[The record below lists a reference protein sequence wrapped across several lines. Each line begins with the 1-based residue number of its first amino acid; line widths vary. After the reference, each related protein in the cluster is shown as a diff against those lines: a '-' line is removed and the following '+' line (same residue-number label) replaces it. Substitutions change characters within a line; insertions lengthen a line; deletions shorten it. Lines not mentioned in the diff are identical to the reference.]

1 MTFDIQ
7 EILDFLPHRYPFLLI
22 DRIVEFEPAKRL
34 VAIKNVTINEPFFQ
48 GHFPGYPI
56 MPGVL
61 VVEAMAQA
69 GGIIMMAEM
78 PDREKKL
85 VVFTGIERA
94 KFRRPVTPGDQL
106 RIEVDVLSFRTRAGR
121 IEGKAYVDGKLACQ
135 ATLTCQVVPR
145 VRERQPAAAD
155 PERRAAQRLQRGR
168 RSEHSSQR
176 SHCARSAWFRLPA
189 RSAPFAPSAPRWC
202 WARIAP

>member
-1 MTFDIQ
+1 MTFAIQ

-22 DRIVEFEPAKRL
+22 DRVVEFEPAKRL

-69 GGIIMMAEM
+69 GGMIMMAEIA
-78 PDREKKL
+78 DRDKKL

-121 IEGKAYVDGKLACQ
+121 IAGRATVDGKLACE

-145 VRERQPAAAD
+145 ERKPAAAEAQGGSTQPAAPQGPDAGV
-155 PERRAAQRLQRGR
+155 E
-168 RSEHSSQR
+168 
-176 SHCARSAWFRLPA
+176 
-189 RSAPFAPSAPRWC
+189 
-202 WARIAP
+202 